1 MSIFMDFV
9 FVFLGSLFGLLIGLL
24 LVKFINW
31 IKKEAIEAWNRRA
44 NDGHA

>member
-1 MSIFMDFV
+1 MDFV

-31 IKKEAIEAWNRRA
+31 ASTKLSEFFTR
-44 NDGHA
+44 